1 MLAESDVT
9 VYAIKRIKGQ
19 LNPEYTRVYLSNVH
33 CEEDLAVNVDK
44 DGYCAADRIK
54 VYVPTTKPLDIAKGD
69 YLVRGEH
76 PDIAGA
82 DDLKKL
88 KSSSRVYVITGVSDR
103 LYGSKRLQHIEIEA
117 V

>member
-1 MLAESDVT
+1 MLTESDVT
-9 VYAIKRIKGQ
+9 VYAVKRIKGQ
-19 LNPEYTRVYLSNVH
+19 LDPKYTRMHLPNVH

-44 DGYCAADRIK
+44 DGYNAADRIK
-54 VYVPTTKPLDIAKGD
+54 VYVPTTAQLEVSKGD

-76 PDIAGA
+76 PAIANT
-82 DDLKKL
+82 DELKAL
-88 KSSSRVYVITGVSDR
+88 KTSSRMYVITGVSDR

>member
-1 MLAESDVT
+1 MLTESDVT
-9 VYAIKRIKGQ
+9 VYAVKRIKGQ
-19 LNPEYTRVYLSNVH
+19 LDPAYTRVYLPNVH

-44 DGYCAADRIK
+44 DGYCAADRVK
-54 VYVPTTKPLDIAKGD
+54 VYVPTTKPLGISKGD

-76 PDIAGA
+76 PVITSPDE
-82 DDLKKL
+82 LKTL

-103 LYGSKRLQHIEIEA
+103 LYGSKYLRHVEIEA

>member
-1 MLAESDVT
+1 MLTDSDVT
-9 VYAIKRIKGQ
+9 VYTVKHIKGQ
-19 LNPEYTRVYLSNVH
+19 LDPVYTRVYLPNVH
-33 CEEDLAVNVDK
+33 CEEDLAVSVDK
-44 DGYCAADRIK
+44 DGYSATDRVK
-54 VYVPTTKPLDIAKGD
+54 VYAPTTRSLGVSKGD

>member
-1 MLAESDVT
+1 MLTDSDVT
-9 VYAIKRIKGQ
+9 VYAVKHIKGQ
-19 LNPEYTRVYLSNVH
+19 IDPVYSRIYLPNVH

-44 DGYCAADRIK
+44 DGYNAADRIR
-54 VYVPTTKPLDIAKGD
+54 VYVPTMKPLGVSKGD

-76 PDIAGA
+76 SDIANA
-82 DDLKKL
+82 DELKTL

-103 LYGSKRLQHIEIEA
+103 LYGSKRLQHIEIAA

>member
-1 MLAESDVT
+1 MLTDSDVT
-9 VYAIKRIKGQ
+9 IYMVKRIKGQ
-19 LNPEYTRVYLSNVH
+19 LDPVYSRIYLPHVH
-33 CEEDLAVNVDK
+33 FEEDLAVNVGK
-44 DGYCAADRIK
+44 DGYNAADRVQ
-54 VYVPTTKPLDIAKGD
+54 VYVPTTDQLGVSKGD
-69 YLVRGEH
+69 YLVRGER
-76 PDIAGA
+76 PGVAGA

>member
-1 MLAESDVT
+1 MLTDSDVT
-9 VYAIKRIKGQ
+9 IYVIKHIKGQ
-19 LNPEYTRVYLSNVH
+19 LDPEYTRVYLSNVH
-33 CEEDLAVNVDK
+33 YEEDLAVNVDK
-44 DGYCAADRIK
+44 DGYSAADRVK
-54 VYVPTTKPLDIAKGD
+54 VYVPTTKPLGVSKGD

-103 LYGSKRLQHIEIEA
+103 LYGSKYLRHVEIEA

>member
-1 MLAESDVT
+1 MLTDSDVT
-9 VYAIKRIKGQ
+9 IYAIKRIKGQ
-19 LNPEYTRVYLSNVH
+19 LDPAYSRVYLPHVH
-33 CEEDLAVNVDK
+33 FEEDLAVSIGT
-44 DGYCAADRIK
+44 DGYKAANRVR
-54 VYVPTTKPLDIAKGD
+54 VYVPTTDQLGVSKGD

-76 PDIAGA
+76 PDIASS
-82 DDLKKL
+82 DDLTKL

>member
-1 MLAESDVT
+1 MLTDSDVT
-9 VYAIKRIKGQ
+9 IYAIKRIKGH
-19 LNPEYTRVYLSNVH
+19 LDPVYSRIYLPHVH

-44 DGYCAADRIK
+44 EGYSAADRIR
-54 VYVPTTKPLDIAKGD
+54 VYAPTTKPLGVSKGD

-76 PDIAGA
+76 SDIAGA

>member
-1 MLAESDVT
+1 MLTDSDVT
-9 VYAIKRIKGQ
+9 IYAIKRIKGQ
-19 LNPEYTRVYLSNVH
+19 LDPAYSRIYLPHVH
-33 CEEDLAVNVDK
+33 FEEDLAVSVDK
-44 DGYCAADRIK
+44 DGYNAADRVK
-54 VYVPTTKPLDIAKGD
+54 VYVPTTDQLGASKGD

-103 LYGSKRLQHIEIEA
+103 LYGGKRLQHIEIGA

>member
-1 MLAESDVT
+1 MLTNGDVT
-9 VYAIKRIKGQ
+9 VYAVKHIKGQ
-19 LNPEYTRVYLSNVH
+19 LDPEYTRVYLSNVH
-33 CEEDLAVNVDK
+33 CEEDLAVSVDK
-44 DGYCAADRIK
+44 EGYSAADRIR
-54 VYVPTTKPLDIAKGD
+54 VYAPTTRLLGVSKGD

-103 LYGSKRLQHIEIEA
+103 LYGSKYLRHVEIEA

>member
-1 MLAESDVT
+1 MLIESDVT
-9 VYAIKRIKGQ
+9 VYAVKRIKGQ
-19 LNPEYTRVYLSNVH
+19 LDPEYTRVYLSSVH

-44 DGYCAADRIK
+44 DGYNAADRIK

-76 PDIAGA
+76 PAIASA
-82 DDLKKL
+82 DELKTL

-103 LYGSKRLQHIEIEA
+103 LYGARSLQHIEIEA

>member
-1 MLAESDVT
+1 MLTDSDVT
-9 VYAIKRIKGQ
+9 VYTVKHIKGQ
-19 LNPEYTRVYLSNVH
+19 LDPEYTRVYLPNVH
-33 CEEDLAVNVDK
+33 CEEDLAVSVDK
-44 DGYCAADRIK
+44 DGYNAADRIR
-54 VYVPTTKPLDIAKGD
+54 VYVPTTKPLSISKGD

-76 PDIAGA
+76 LDIAGA

>member
-1 MLAESDVT
+1 MLTDSDVT
-9 VYAIKRIKGQ
+9 VYAVKHIKGP
-19 LNPEYTRVYLSNVH
+19 LDPVYNRIYLPHVH

-44 DGYCAADRIK
+44 DGYSAADRIK
-54 VYVPTTKPLDIAKGD
+54 VYVPTTKPLGVSKGD
-69 YLVRGEH
+69 YLVRGERS
-76 PDIAGA
+76 DIAGA
-82 DDLKKL
+82 DALKKL

>member
-1 MLAESDVT
+1 MLTDSDVT
-9 VYAIKRIKGQ
+9 IYAIKRIKGQ
-19 LNPEYTRVYLSNVH
+19 LDPVYNRIYLPHVH
-33 CEEDLAVNVDK
+33 YEEDLAVNVDK
-44 DGYCAADRIK
+44 DGYSAADRVK
-54 VYVPTTKPLDIAKGD
+54 VYIPTMKSLGVSKGD

-76 PDIAGA
+76 PNIAGA

-103 LYGSKRLQHIEIEA
+103 LYGSKRMQHIEIGA

>member
-1 MLAESDVT
+1 MLTDSDVT
-9 VYAIKRIKGQ
+9 IYAIKRIKGQ
-19 LNPEYTRVYLSNVH
+19 LDLVYSRIYLPNVH
-33 CEEDLAVNVDK
+33 YEEDLTVNVDK
-44 DGYCAADRIK
+44 DGYNTADRIK

>member
-19 LNPEYTRVYLSNVH
+19 LDPEYTRVYLSNVH
-33 CEEDLAVNVDK
+33 CEEDLAINVDE
-44 DGYCAADRIK
+44 DGYNAADRIK
-54 VYVPTTKPLDIAKGD
+54 VYVPTTAQLEVSKGD

-76 PDIAGA
+76 PAVSSA
-82 DDLKKL
+82 DELKTL
-88 KSSSRVYVITGVSDR
+88 KTSSKVYVITGVSDR
-103 LYGSKRLQHIEIEA
+103 LYGARSLQHVEIEA